1 MALQPSEKTA
11 SKLNVDL
18 ARVLPHLQLDAEGK
32 AALAD
37 CRQSVEA
44 LDRLEQAGLL
54 IEATRLLAHALPARE
69 AVWWACACARHTAAS
84 GANPPVETT
93 VREAAEE
100 WVRRQTDDRQRAH
113 LAALKD
119 MGVDLTAFLT
129 QGRADRVI
137 ELRGGG
143 KGVSPHLHLD
153 GANGE
158 DS

>member
-1 MALQPSEKTA
+1 MALQPSEKTV
-11 SKLNVDL
+11 SKLSADL

-100 WVRRQTDDRQRAH
+100 WVRRQTDDHRRA
-113 LAALKD
+113 AMKQA
-119 MGVDLTAFLT
+119 
-129 QGRADRVI
+129 
-137 ELRGGG
+137 E
-143 KGVSPHLHLD
+143 
-153 GANGE
+153 
-158 DS
+158 